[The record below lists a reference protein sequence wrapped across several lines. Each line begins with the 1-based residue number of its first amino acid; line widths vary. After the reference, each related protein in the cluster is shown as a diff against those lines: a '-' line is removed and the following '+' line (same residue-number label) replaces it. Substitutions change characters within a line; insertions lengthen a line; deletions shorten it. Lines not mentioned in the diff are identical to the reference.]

1 MSNDLLTAIQGF
13 LSNAWR
19 FFTDVT
25 VPSTNITMGALALG
39 LAIIPVALRFLSI
52 AIGVNIGD
60 APADTGYGNPKT
72 KSLTISDKRLRD
84 TR

>member
-1 MSNDLLTAIQGF
+1 MNNDLMIAISSF

-19 FFTDVT
+19 FFTEVT
-25 VPSTNITMGALALG
+25 IPTTNITMGALAIG
-39 LAIIPVALRFLSI
+39 LAIVPIALRFLSI

-60 APADTGYGNPKT
+60 APVDTGYGNPKT
-72 KSLTISDKRLRD
+72 KSLTISDKRYLD